1 MAHIQKLKAHATGQ
15 IFAHINRDR
24 ATIDR
29 YGNKD
34 IDRTLTHLNYDIIH
48 GDTQKLQQR
57 LSEVKH
63 QNREDLVTLCACVIT
78 LPNNLKNDTKEVQRK
93 FFETSTEFIKQK
105 FGENNVIYATVHE
118 DESTPHLHIGFV
130 PVAKIERKY
139 RSKAKK
145 GQTYTEE
152 RISAKAIINK
162 NMLKSFHTELDQYV
176 EKYFQKCEILNGA
189 LKNRQNISIGELKAR
204 TEEMY
209 LVQQDAINKLAITQK
224 EFDKACKVDFKAVYG
239 KSPILIMGRKT
250 AQRVVEG
257 VGSALALKDTLQYV
271 KDQTQELGVS
281 VYEKRMKQDVIR
293 MQNQKIS
300 AMERQIEKLEEEN
313 KKLKD
318 LLKRYVPQL
327 FHELFHNV
335 EQKIK
340 KTFKKI

>member
-15 IFAHINRDR
+15 LFAHINRDR

-34 IDRTLTHLNYDIIH
+34 IDSSKTHLNYDIIH
-48 GDTQKLQQR
+48 GDLEKIQVR

-63 QNREDLVTLCACVIT
+63 QKRDDLVTLCACVIT
-78 LPNNLKNDTKEVQRK
+78 LPGDLIDSSKEDQKK
-93 FFETSTEFIKQK
+93 FFITATEFMKQK
-105 FGENNVIYATVHE
+105 FGENNVIYATVHN
-118 DESTPHLHIGFV
+118 DETTPHLHVGFV
-130 PVAKIERKY
+130 PVTQIKRKY
-139 RSKAKK
+139 RSKAKQ

-152 RISAKAIINK
+152 RISAKAVVNR

-224 EFDKACKVDFKAVYG
+224 EFDKACKVNYKSVYG

-271 KDQTQELGVS
+271 KDQTQELSVS

-293 MQNQKIS
+293 MQDQKIK
-300 AMERQIEKLEEEN
+300 ALEREN
-313 KKLKD
+313 QDLKTENNKLKD
-318 LLKRYVPQL
+318 LLKRYVPNV
-327 FHELFHNV
+327 FYELFQNM
-335 EQKIK
+335 EQKLK
-340 KTFKKI
+340 KTFKR